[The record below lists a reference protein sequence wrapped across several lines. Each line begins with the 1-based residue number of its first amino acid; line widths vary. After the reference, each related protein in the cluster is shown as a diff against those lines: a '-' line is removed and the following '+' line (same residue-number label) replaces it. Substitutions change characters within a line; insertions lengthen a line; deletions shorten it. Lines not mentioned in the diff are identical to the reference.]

1 MDPSEYIDPYLTP
14 SDRLVLDTLL
24 QDIDNRQVETK
35 TSASTSLSRS
45 HLGEVDSGYASAES
59 SEEDRTEIKDTS
71 LRRRTAQISL
81 PDEAA
86 IEEIRAL
93 NDPEHAKFEPTV
105 FMFWDVRNI
114 KVPPIVERLCL
125 QPYIQWARR
134 VARNE
139 TDVVMITHLFLYFTT
154 TVPSALYLYY
164 NFSWWHGI
172 AHCIMQGYYT
182 GTYTLMKHQHIHMS
196 GILAKPYATFDYLFP
211 FVLDPLFGH
220 TWNSYYFHHVKH
232 HHVEGN
238 GPDDISSTIRYQRDN
253 PLDFAI
259 YVGRFLFFIWVD
271 LPLAFFRTRKW
282 TMAAKAAASEFST
295 YLLYY
300 TLASRVHLNATICA
314 FLLPFA
320 LLRLGLMIGNWGQH
334 CFVDEIEP
342 DSDYRSSIT
351 LIDVAVSTILRVH
364 LLC

>member
-1 MDPSEYIDPYLTP
+1 MDPNKYIDPYLTP
-14 SDRLVLDTLL
+14 SDRLVLDALL
-24 QDIDNRQVETK
+24 QDIDNSLVGNKNNTTK
-35 TSASTSLSRS
+35 SLSRS
-45 HLGEVDSGYASAES
+45 NSGEVDSGYASAES
-59 SEEDRTEIKDTS
+59 SEEDRTDCDTV
-71 LRRRTAQISL
+71 LLHRRPAQSS
-81 PDEAA
+81 PQDEAV

-93 NDPEHAKFEPTV
+93 NDPHHAKFEPTV
-105 FMFWDVRNI
+105 FMFWDIRNI
-114 KVPPIVERLCL
+114 KVPPITERLFL
-125 QPYIQWARR
+125 EPYIQWARR

-139 TDVVMITHLFLYFTT
+139 TDVVMITHLFLYFST
-154 TVPSALYLYY
+154 TVPSALYLYH

-182 GTYTLMKHQHIHMS
+182 GTYTLMKHQHIHMG
-196 GILAKPYATFDYLFP
+196 GILAKPYAALDYLFP

-238 GPDDISSTIRYQRDN
+238 GPNDISSTIRYQRDS

-259 YVGRFLFFIWVD
+259 YVGRFIFFIWVD

-300 TLASRVHLNATICA
+300 MLASRVHSKATLCV

-334 CFVDEIEP
+334 CFVDEVKP

-351 LIDVAVSTILRVH
+351 LIDVAVSSIPHMLV
-364 LLC
+364 LC